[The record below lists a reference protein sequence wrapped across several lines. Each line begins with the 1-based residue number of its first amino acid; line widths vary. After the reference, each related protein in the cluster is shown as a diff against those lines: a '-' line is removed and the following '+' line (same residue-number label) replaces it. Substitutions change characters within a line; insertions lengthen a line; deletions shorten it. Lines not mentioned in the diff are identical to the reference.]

1 MIRELHPQEVFSI
14 FHEITQVPR
23 PSKREGKIIEWL
35 KAFAVKHNLEHT
47 VDEAGNI
54 IMRKPATAGYEHKP
68 GVILQAHM
76 DMVCEKNND
85 TVHDFDNDPIH
96 TYIDGDFIKAQGT
109 TLGADNGIGM
119 ALMLAAITSETLQ
132 HPALECL
139 FTVDEETGLTGAFRL
154 QDGCLNGK
162 QLVNLDSEDDGQV
175 FIGCAG
181 GIDTLAKMHY
191 SPLASLP
198 NNHLALN
205 IKVSGLMGGHSGDDI
220 NKGRGNANKIL
231 VRFLYMVMQKTDM
244 QLAAINGGNLRNAI
258 AREAEATI
266 LVPMSFKEEVRVM
279 LNHYIATIESEIGD
293 VEKDFCMTLESTDTP
308 ATIIPADKAKVLIQ
322 ALYACPHGMMAMSKT
337 MPGLVETSTN
347 LASVK
352 MKEDEKGAFIEVNT
366 SQRSSIESKKHDLKQ
381 MVECALALACD
392 EVTHGDGYP
401 GWAPNPQSP
410 LLEVTK
416 KAYQDLFAAEPK
428 VLAIH
433 AGLECGLFLEKYPY
447 LDMVS
452 IGPQM
457 FGVHSPQERLSIA
470 STGKCWQWLQ
480 RILEAL

>member
-162 QLVNLDSEDDGQV
+162 QLINLDSEDDGQV

-258 AREAEATI
+258 TREAEATI
-266 LVPMSFKEEVRVM
+266 LVPMSFKEDVRVM